1 MSDIKLGQEFVDRVT
16 RDDGDSPSVIG
27 GHVSLM
33 PDKAAWRRIYMDTM
47 IKHAGLDEE
56 QASDAFAAG
65 ESDYD
70 YSEDPEQS
78 ALDEMSYWD
87 DDGDGPLV

>member
-1 MSDIKLGQEFVDRVT
+1 MPEFKLGQEFVDRVT
-16 RDDGDSPSVIG
+16 SDAAGSPSVIG
-27 GHVSLM
+27 GHVSLA

-56 QASDAFAAG
+56 QAADAFAAG

-70 YSEDPEQS
+70 YSEDPEQA

-87 DDGDGPLV
+87 DDGDAP